1 MSGKQPSDRTIV
13 LVKLIDRGFSALS
26 AGFKWASLAWIA
38 YCASEAIRHLAGQ
51 QTGATISI
59 VLNFLTKTGSGVTTG
74 VSLVTA
80 VLATFYGLKERQLRY
95 RKVEH
100 LQGRV
105 RELESKL
112 DVNRTTSG
120 LTPQGRTNP
129 RDR

>member
-1 MSGKQPSDRTIV
+1 MLDKPSDRTIV
-13 LVKLIDRGFSALS
+13 LVRLIDPGFSAL
-26 AGFKWASLAWIA
+26 ATGFKWGALAWIG
-38 YCASEAIRHLAGQ
+38 YCASDAVRYLAGQ
-51 QTGATISI
+51 QTEATISI
-59 VLNFLTKTGSGVTTG
+59 VLDFLTKTGSGTTTG

-80 VLATFYGLKERQLRY
+80 VLATFYGLKERQLRS

-129 RDR
+129 KDQ